1 MPTSQER
8 RNLEE
13 RLSEAKKKK
22 ESRKAGTGKEN
33 KEVRK
38 KADAR
43 KVRSKPKIQYVCM
56 LSFLDIV
63 HGDIF

>member
-22 ESRKAGTGKEN
+22 KDSRKAGIGKEN

-56 LSFLDIV
+56 LFFYI
-63 HGDIF
+63 